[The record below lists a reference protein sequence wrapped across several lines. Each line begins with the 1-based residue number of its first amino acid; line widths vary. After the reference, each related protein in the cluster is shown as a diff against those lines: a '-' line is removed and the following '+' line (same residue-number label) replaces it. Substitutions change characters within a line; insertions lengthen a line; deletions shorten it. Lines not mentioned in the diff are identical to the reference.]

1 MTVCKAN
8 EVRTE
13 LMDTRYLPQGNEACF
28 IAIVPQIEKLNC
40 GGENKGAVRLRITN
54 KAKRLPKGLLW
65 DSQSLLVSLWYGIYY
80 SAQNFNDFRHLAF
93 SQEKRREGK
102 RRKREGKGRRKGG
115 REIQIYSHF
124 LGTVFNFD
132 AMLVFCF
139 SCYEHTGDFQ
149 LVSFYVLSVFMF

>member
-65 DSQSLLVSLWYGIYY
+65 DSQSLLVFLWYEYTIQHRILMISYI
-80 SAQNFNDFRHLAF
+80 FLFLKRKE
-93 SQEKRREGK
+93 EKERGERERG
-102 RRKREGKGRRKGG
+102 RKGG
-115 REIQIYSHF
+115 RERKIQIYSHF
-124 LGTVFNFD
+124 LGAVLNFD
-132 AMLVFCF
+132 ATLVFYF
-139 SCYEHTGDFQ
+139 SCCEHTGDFR
-149 LVSFYVLSVFMF
+149 LVSFCVLSVFMF

>member
-1 MTVCKAN
+1 MISYIPLFLKRK
-8 EVRTE
+8 E
-13 LMDTRYLPQGNEACF
+13 
-28 IAIVPQIEKLNC
+28 EKER
-40 GGENKGAVRLRITN
+40 GEK
-54 KAKRLPKGLLW
+54 
-65 DSQSLLVSLWYGIYY
+65 
-80 SAQNFNDFRHLAF
+80 
-93 SQEKRREGK
+93 
-102 RRKREGKGRRKGG
+102 EGKGRREGG